1 VNKNLEAI
9 TDSTAV
15 VIPAFNADRFV
26 ADVIERTSEIIPKE
40 RIVVIDDGS
49 VDATASVAR
58 AAGAL
63 LLVHEENQGKGV
75 ALHTGIL
82 KAAEMG
88 MEFAVTLDADGQHNP
103 AEITAFIE
111 RQAQTNADI
120 LVGNRMADRK
130 DMPADR
136 VFANAATSW
145 ILSLRTG
152 TRIPDSQN
160 GYRMIRT
167 SLYKT
172 LKLKAKRYD
181 AESEVLI
188 RAAKAGA
195 KIDSVPVETIY
206 GTEVSSV
213 NKVIDTFRFLRLAI
227 KSIFW

>member
-1 VNKNLEAI
+1 MPNILQTVI
-9 TDSTAV
+9 DQTAV
-15 VIPAFNADRFV
+15 VIPAFNAERFI
-26 ADVIERTSEIIPKE
+26 ADVVKRVSEIVPKS
-40 RIVVIDDGS
+40 RIIVVDDGS
-49 VDATASVAR
+49 LDETAAVAR
-58 AAGAL
+58 SAGAVVL
-63 LLVHEENQGKGV
+63 AHEANQGKGM

-82 KAAEMG
+82 EAARMG
-88 MEFAVTLDADGQHNP
+88 MEFAITLDADGQHNP
-103 AEITAFIE
+103 AEITDFIQ
-111 RQAQTNADI
+111 RQIRTGADI
-120 LVGNRMADRK
+120 VVGDRMSDRK
-130 DMPADR
+130 DMPGIR
-136 VFANAATSW
+136 IFANTATSW
-145 ILSLRTG
+145 FLTLRTG

-195 KIDSVPVETIY
+195 KIESVPTETIY

-213 NKVIDTFRFLRLAI
+213 NPFIDTLRFLRMAI

>member
-1 VNKNLEAI
+1 MDINLEKI
-9 TDSTAV
+9 TDRTAA
-15 VIPAFNADRFV
+15 VIPALNADRFI
-26 ADVIERTSEIIPKE
+26 ADVIERTSAIIPKE
-40 RIVVIDDGS
+40 RIIVVDDGS
-49 VDATASVAR
+49 TDDTAAVAR
-58 AAGAL
+58 NTGAVVL
-63 LLVHEENQGKGV
+63 AHNENQGKGI
-75 ALHTGIL
+75 ALHTGIV

-103 AEITAFIE
+103 AEISAFIE
-111 RQAQTNADI
+111 KQAQTDADI
-120 LVGNRMADRK
+120 IVGNRMADRA
-130 DMPADR
+130 DMPGLR

-145 ILSLRTG
+145 FLSLRTG

-160 GYRMIRT
+160 GYRLIRT
-167 SLYKT
+167 SLYTT

-195 KIDSVPVETIY
+195 KIESVPIETIY

-213 NKVIDTFRFLRLAI
+213 NPVIDTLRFLRMAI